1 MVISN
6 DSTLKQPVESETQEG
21 QGKEIVLVEEPDE
34 MDEESRL
41 LEEPPGWLPDGWIME
56 VCHDDN
62 GSIYQV
68 YALLPICPFLLTNMF
83 YHFVFKW

>member
-6 DSTLKQPVESETQEG
+6 DSTLKQTVESEKQEG
-21 QGKEIVLVEEPDE
+21 QGKGIVLVEEPDE
-34 MDEESRL
+34 RDEDSWS

-68 YALLPICPFLLTNMF
+68 YGLLHICPFLPTNMF
-83 YHFVFKW
+83 YHFVFW